1 MSAVKYGMILEDHG
15 MPLLLSVYSHDG
27 TVTVVQGGVEMG
39 QGLFMKVRW
48 HNFTSLECVPHGTVT
63 VLKGSFKVGQTWWR
77 WKRFTTSL
85 DLLFIIGPSLLS
97 RDVSR
102 WEWLLLKVR
111 WPRFTVVY
119 PVSKWDRLFLK
130 MSCCRSL
137 PVSFSVPDA
146 MVTVVQTVLK
156 WDRDSLRCHWSWE
169 GGSCG
174 LNASLMIERSRVWV
188 PAGAVGE
195 FSSPGSTFCADSY
208 FGICSS
214 PMLPKILFI
223 LPKLHVA
230 GYS

>member
-1 MSAVKYGMILEDHG
+1 MQISQHVLWPGCLCLLQTNQWKKRGITMSAVKYGMILEDHG

-119 PVSKWDRLFLK
+119 PVSKWDTLLENE
-130 MSCCRSL
+130 L
-137 PVSFSVPDA
+137 
-146 MVTVVQTVLK
+146 L
-156 WDRDSLRCHWSWE
+156 
-169 GGSCG
+169 
-174 LNASLMIERSRVWV
+174 
-188 PAGAVGE
+188 
-195 FSSPGSTFCADSY
+195 
-208 FGICSS
+208 
-214 PMLPKILFI
+214 
-223 LPKLHVA
+223 
-230 GYS
+230 